1 MNGASEPPPLS
12 AKSFTGKL
20 NRFTYL
26 VAVRNAVRLFT
37 NVTFFPHYNT
47 TYTVSE
53 NQLNDED
60 RFMIIK
66 KLYQQLIENRKILRM
81 INFQSSHKNH
91 VRADDH
97 KIPKALV

>member
-1 MNGASEPPPLS
+1 MISNRMGRPERETGPFSPLLWPALVS
-12 AKSFTGKL
+12 HK
-20 NRFTYL
+20 NR
-26 VAVRNAVRLFT
+26 RKI
-37 NVTFFPHYNT
+37 TFIGI
-47 TYTVSE
+47 YTVSE